1 MVSKAKLKRIKDKLQ
16 PTVGEIDPDKWNAD
30 IFTYDPL
37 QPEIVKDTYSDKQM
51 TVEEWNKK
59 VEAEENDPNKFN
71 LLIGVAR

>member
-1 MVSKAKLKRIKDKLQ
+1 MVSKAKLKNIKKKLQ
-16 PTVGEIDPDKWNAD
+16 PVGEIDTDKWNAD

-37 QPEIVKDTYSDKQM
+37 QPEIVKDAYTGKQM